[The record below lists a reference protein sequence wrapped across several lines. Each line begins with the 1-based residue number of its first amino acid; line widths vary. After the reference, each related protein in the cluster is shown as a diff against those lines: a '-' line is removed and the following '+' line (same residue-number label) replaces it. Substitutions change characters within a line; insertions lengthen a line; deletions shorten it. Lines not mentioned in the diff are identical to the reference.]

1 MSTTT
6 QNSNNNNNKCRYK
19 KMKDNSKPRNPKNT
33 SNLNYDNHNKSISNN
48 RKNNVNYKTYAF
60 FFWDSIVKN
69 LNGFLITK
77 AIDHKHFVNVRQFSL
92 TNKVM

>member
-1 MSTTT
+1 MK
-6 QNSNNNNNKCRYK
+6 NK
-19 KMKDNSKPRNPKNT
+19 SKPRNSKKT
-33 SNLNYDNHNKSISNN
+33 SNLNYDNHNKSSTNN
-48 RKNNVNYKTYAF
+48 RKNNVNYETYAF
-60 FFWDSIVKN
+60 FFRGRIAKN